1 MKWKVFTVGLGVIL
15 FSFAGY
21 TSLRDRSY
29 HQRTFDSNT
38 WKQGNPRIRGEM
50 MDSLHRGSFLR
61 GKNRE
66 QTINLLGKPD
76 EDHTGVF
83 VYRIDLGRRLGW
95 HPLVESLWVEFDDR
109 LIVSRLEQT
118 D

>member
-1 MKWKVFTVGLGVIL
+1 VKWKVVTFVLGVCL
-15 FSFAGY
+15 FCFAGY
-21 TSLRDRSY
+21 TSLRDLAF
-29 HQRTFDSNT
+29 HQRKFDSIF
-38 WKQGNPRIRGEM
+38 WKQGSPRIRGEM
-50 MDSLHRGSFLR
+50 VESLHRGSFLH

-66 QTINLLGKPD
+66 ETLALLGKPD

-95 HPLVESLWVEFDDR
+95 HPLVESLWVEFDDG